1 MVSNVITEL
10 LKANENGS
18 ASVTGGTQG
27 RLPDIV
33 PTRYFRWKS
42 TVGRVLALALL
53 VPGVPLMAFMVLLVR
68 MTSRGPAI
76 FRQTRVGRDG
86 KIFVMYK
93 IRTMV
98 LDAEATTGPMWS
110 EANDPRVT
118 RIGNIMRCLHLDEL
132 PQLFNVVKGE
142 MTLIGPRPERPEIVD
157 VLARE
162 IPDYFNRLSALPGI
176 TGLAQIN
183 FPPDTDLN
191 SVRRKLV
198 LDLDYIRSGSLALDL
213 RILLCTSLRIVG
225 MSGEHAMQLVQ
236 LRRHVDLERRPSDR
250 LSIPALAEARF
261 VLCLSV
267 EHGDGHSNGKS
278 NGHSNGNGATVSNIT
293 VHHPMPGAIE
303 PTSNGSSTLVPRV

>member
-18 ASVTGGTQG
+18 ASAAGKTQA

-33 PTRYFRWKS
+33 PSKYFRWKS
-42 TVGRVLALALL
+42 AVGRLLAIVLL
-53 VPGVPLMAFMVLLVR
+53 VPGVPLMALLVLLVR
-68 MTSRGPAI
+68 LTSHGSAI

-98 LDAEATTGPMWS
+98 LDAEAITGPMWS
-110 EANDPRVT
+110 EADDPRVT
-118 RIGNIMRCLHLDEL
+118 RIGNIMRSLHLDEL

-162 IPDYFNRLSALPGI
+162 IPDYLNRLSALPGI

-183 FPPDTDLN
+183 LPPDTDLN

-198 LDLDYIRSGSLALDL
+198 LDLDYVRNACLTQDL
-213 RILLCTSLRIVG
+213 RILLCTSLRIFG
-225 MSGEHAMQLVQ
+225 MSGERAMRLMR
-236 LRRHVDLERRPSDR
+236 LHRRVVLERRPSDR
-250 LSIPALAEARF
+250 LSLPALEEARRAT
-261 VLCLSV
+261 CLAF
-267 EHGDGHSNGKS
+267 EHGNSHS
-278 NGHSNGNGATVSNIT
+278 NGHSNGNGATT
-293 VHHPMPGAIE
+293 DGCTDHHLAADTNGS
-303 PTSNGSSTLVPRV
+303 TSNESPTFVPRA

>member
-1 MVSNVITEL
+1 MVSNVISEL

-18 ASVTGGTQG
+18 GSATGGTQA

-33 PTRYFRWKS
+33 PSRYFRWKC
-42 TVGRVLALALL
+42 TVGRGVALVLL
-53 VPGVPLMAFMVLLVR
+53 VPGAPLMALLVLLVR
-68 MTSRGPAI
+68 LTSRGPAI

-110 EANDPRVT
+110 EADDPRVT
-118 RIGNIMRCLHLDEL
+118 RIGNIMRNLHLDEL
-132 PQLFNVVKGE
+132 PQLCNVVKGE

-162 IPDYFNRLSALPGI
+162 IPDYLNRLSALPGI

-183 FPPDTDLN
+183 LPPDTDLN

-198 LDLDYIRSGSLALDL
+198 LDLDYVRNACLTLDL
-213 RILLCTSLRIVG
+213 RILLCTSLRMVG
-225 MSGEHAMQLVQ
+225 MPGERAMRLMR

-250 LSIPALAEARF
+250 LGMPAIQEARCATSL
-261 VLCLSV
+261 VV
-267 EHGDGHSNGKS
+267 ENG
-278 NGHSNGNGATVSNIT
+278 NGHSNGNGHNNGNGAT
-293 VHHPMPGAIE
+293 
-303 PTSNGSSTLVPRV
+303 TSGSTDHRLAAETNGSTTNESSTFVPRE